1 MLVHLL
7 GLLDLVAGTI
17 MVAGHYHIIKIP
29 LLYAAIYL
37 ITKIFFWRDWLSII
51 DALAALYCVAL
62 FFGLTSGLTWFFVF
76 YFLYKTCVWLFYTL
90 AN

>member
-7 GLLDLVAGTI
+7 GLLDLAAAGVMI
-17 MVAGHYHIIKIP
+17 GGHYGIIKIP

-37 ITKIFFWRDWLSII
+37 ITKIFFWRDWLSIV
-51 DALAALYCVAL
+51 DACAALYCIFL
-62 FFGLTSGLTWFFVF
+62 FFGLASGLTWFFAF
-76 YFLYKTCVWLFYTL
+76 YFGYKTAVWLFYTM